1 MKEKLND
8 ESLKT
13 SQKIKTIT
21 ITPESWSRTEV
32 ASFFNVSEYVVRAW
46 KVKISKDILE
56 LPDEKKGQKLNEEV
70 TQDVHLF

>member
-13 SQKIKTIT
+13 SQKIKIIT

-32 ASFFNVSEYVVRAW
+32 NSFFNVSEYVVRA
-46 KVKISKDILE
+46 
-56 LPDEKKGQKLNEEV
+56 
-70 TQDVHLF
+70 

>member
-13 SQKIKTIT
+13 SQKIKIIT

-32 ASFFNVSEYVVRAW
+32 ASFFNVSEYVVRA
-46 KVKISKDILE
+46 
-56 LPDEKKGQKLNEEV
+56 
-70 TQDVHLF
+70 